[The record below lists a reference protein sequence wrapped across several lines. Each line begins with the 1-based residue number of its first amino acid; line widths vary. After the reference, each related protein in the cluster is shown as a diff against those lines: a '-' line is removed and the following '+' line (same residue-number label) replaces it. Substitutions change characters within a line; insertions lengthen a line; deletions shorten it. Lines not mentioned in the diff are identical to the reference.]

1 MRRLLLLAAV
11 VALNAAAL
19 AQTPQLRPTQ
29 ADPIVRLLSDL
40 ESALLSGRP
49 EDLTPLAAPTLRADD
64 RARFTRAVEGGN
76 VTTATL
82 RERARRPLEN
92 GLSEVLAEV
101 FVSHDRRGRIATWSI
116 TTRARPG
123 STDRAELVA
132 LEELNAVDGLIRLA
146 LNPEKQFAVHD
157 LSFTAQDLVL
167 KMASGT
173 AFVAE
178 SDGGVTGLVLR
189 GKGEAHFSPA
199 PAAEQGQ
206 LRRFSG
212 RPALITEFDA
222 LFVRLNSAEF
232 ATRVAEQSLQPSAVD
247 ALELRRADEIF
258 NDRSPRAYNLDLRDL
273 ASERWSLEPAVGALV
288 VEFRSRR
295 FGWLTYARSPSEAED
310 ISLFDR
316 ARGRNI
322 SVYASPDTLAKRGEF
337 FSEDEDAAY
346 DVEHYDLDLRF
357 EPLRSWVT
365 GRAQVRLRTRDQP
378 VNTLTMKLGEPLT
391 ISSVSSPELG
401 PLLTLRIVRQNN
413 FIVSLPRAVPPRTEI
428 VLEITYSGR
437 LPPQPLDRE
446 AIAVDGTL
454 APQGQGQSAQGSQ
467 DELVVLAEP
476 RFMYSNRT
484 QWYPQA
490 PTSDYATAAM
500 RITVPSEYQ
509 LVASGTFVKTSLSPI
524 TAEPEKGEQ
533 RFMRTVEYRADRPV
547 RYLSCV
553 ISRFVPVGRAAAAG
567 VNLEVVATPRQ
578 LRANRQ
584 MPNRVADILKFY
596 VARLGEAPYPDFT
609 LAAID
614 DNLPGGHSPPY
625 FAVLHQPLPT
635 TPYSWANDPVA
646 FEGYP
651 HFFLAHEI
659 AHQWW
664 GQGVGWKNYHEQWL
678 SEGLAQYSALLYA
691 AQDRGPDAL
700 KNLLLQMRDSALE
713 LNDQGPI
720 YLGYR
725 LGHLQNDGRIFRA
738 ITYNKSAVV
747 LHMLRRVVGDDAFFR
762 GLQRFYRDFR
772 FKKAGTDDLRQVF
785 EAESKLPLRRFFQKW
800 IMGAT
805 LPHLR
810 VTTRIDDS
818 GSAAIVHVEQIDEV
832 FDVPVTVAVQLADGT
847 NEEVTLVITEATS
860 EHRVVLKGPVR
871 KIEVKDDLGLA
882 TIKK

>member
-1 MRRLLLLAAV
+1 MRR
-11 VALNAAAL
+11 
-19 AQTPQLRPTQ
+19 
-29 ADPIVRLLSDL
+29 
-40 ESALLSGRP
+40 
-49 EDLTPLAAPTLRADD
+49 
-64 RARFTRAVEGGN
+64 FGG
-76 VTTATL
+76 
-82 RERARRPLEN
+82 
-92 GLSEVLAEV
+92 
-101 FVSHDRRGRIATWSI
+101 
-116 TTRARPG
+116 
-123 STDRAELVA
+123 
-132 LEELNAVDGLIRLA
+132 
-146 LNPEKQFAVHD
+146 K
-157 LSFTAQDLVL
+157 
-167 KMASGT
+167 
-173 AFVAE
+173 
-178 SDGGVTGLVLR
+178 
-189 GKGEAHFSPA
+189 
-199 PAAEQGQ
+199 
-206 LRRFSG
+206 
-212 RPALITEFDA
+212 PALITEFDA

-232 ATRVAEQSLQPSAVD
+232 SARVAEQSLQSATVD
-247 ALELRRADEIF
+247 PFEFRRADEIF

-295 FGWLTYARSPSEAED
+295 FGWLTYARSPGEAED

-316 ARGRNI
+316 ARGRNV
-322 SVYASPDTLAKRGEF
+322 SVYASPETLAQRGEF
-337 FSEDEDAAY
+337 FSEDDDAAY

-365 GRAQVRLRTRDQP
+365 GRAQVRLRTREQP
-378 VNTLTMKLGEPLT
+378 LNTLTMKLGEPLT
-391 ISSVSSPELG
+391 ISSVTSPELG

-413 FIVSLPRAVPPRTEI
+413 FIISLPRVVPPRTEI
-428 VLEITYSGR
+428 VLEIAYSGR

-454 APQGQGQSAQGSQ
+454 APQGQGQAAPGSQ
-467 DELVVLAEP
+467 DELVVIAEP
-476 RFMYSNRT
+476 RFMYSNRN

-509 LVASGTFVKTSLSPI
+509 LVASGTFVKTALSP
-524 TAEPEKGEQ
+524 AASDSPEKSEQ
-533 RFMRTVEYRADRPV
+533 RFVRTVEYRADRPV

-553 ISRFVPVGRAAAAG
+553 ISRFVPVGRAAAPG

-584 MPNRVADILKFY
+584 TANRVADILKFY

-635 TPYSWANDPVA
+635 TPYSWTSDPVA
-646 FEGYP
+646 FEGYS
-651 HFFLAHEI
+651 HFFLAHEV

-691 AQDRGPDAL
+691 ANDRGPDML
-700 KNLLLQMRDSALE
+700 RNLLLQMRDSALE

-747 LHMLRRVVGDDAFFR
+747 LHMLRQVVGDDAFFR
-762 GLQRFYRDFR
+762 GLQRFYREFR
-772 FKKAGTDDLRQVF
+772 FKKAGTDDFRRIF
-785 EAESKLPLRRFFQKW
+785 EAESKLPLQRFFQKW

-805 LPHLR
+805 LPKLR
-810 VTTRIDDS
+810 VTSRIEDAQQ
-818 GSAAIVHVEQIDEV
+818 AAIVRVEQIGDV
-832 FDVPVTVAVQLADGT
+832 FDVPVTVAVQYADGSS
-847 NEEVTLVITEATS
+847 EDVTLVITEATS
-860 EHRVVLKGPVR
+860 EHRDCAEGQCGRSKSRTSWGWLRSGNELSEKHWPKSNNTGR
-871 KIEVKDDLGLA
+871 SMRRAGE
-882 TIKK
+882 